1 MALKTTLERLE
12 ELETAMTLCLK
23 AQSSGQGDKTHFMVR
38 YRDLSAEYNALKIQ
52 YASEQGTGGFTLNS
66 GIMKR

>member
-23 AQSSGQGDKTHFMVR
+23 AQSSGYGDKSHFMVR
-38 YRDLSAEYNALKIQ
+38 YRDLSAEYERLKRQ
-52 YASEQGTGGFTLNS
+52 YASEQGTGGISLNS
-66 GIMKR
+66 GIMRR